1 MDFDCGL
8 CNQKVSIFRSHCIEM
23 ARTSRNRNRNRN
35 HNRNRRT
42 RSRTSCNSRKTRRMR
57 TLRGRK
63 QRGGS
68 LGRIPASAT
77 VSIQQD
83 PYSARMLVDTET
95 AEDVFDARGPY
106 LL

>member
-1 MDFDCGL
+1 M
-8 CNQKVSIFRSHCIEM
+8 V
-23 ARTSRNRNRNRN
+23 RTRRNRNRNR
-35 HNRNRRT
+35 
-42 RSRTSCNSRKTRRMR
+42 KTRRR
-57 TLRGRK
+57 QTLRRRY
-63 QRGGS
+63 RGGS

-95 AEDVFDARGPY
+95 AEDMFDARGPY

>member
-1 MDFDCGL
+1 
-8 CNQKVSIFRSHCIEM
+8 M
-23 ARTSRNRNRNRN
+23 ARTRRNRNRR
-35 HNRNRRT
+35 
-42 RSRTSCNSRKTRRMR
+42 SRKTRRR
-57 TLRGRK
+57 QTTRLRHRRN

-83 PYSARMLVDTET
+83 PYSARMLVDSET
-95 AEDVFDARGPY
+95 AEDMFDARGPY